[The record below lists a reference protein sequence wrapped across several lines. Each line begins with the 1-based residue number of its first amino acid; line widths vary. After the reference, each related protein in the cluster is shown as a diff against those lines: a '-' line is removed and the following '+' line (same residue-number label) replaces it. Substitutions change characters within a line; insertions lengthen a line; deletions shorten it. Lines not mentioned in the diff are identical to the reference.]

1 MSDDLLHCS
10 LKVNK
15 IKFISN
21 PHLADMYMNHS
32 EVINNTSAK
41 QTIQLHQ
48 GQHFFQRKNE
58 LP

>member
-1 MSDDLLHCS
+1 MCYSSFDTVHMYTA
-10 LKVNK
+10 
-15 IKFISN
+15 
-21 PHLADMYMNHS
+21 LAFENMNHS

-41 QTIQLHQ
+41 QTIQLHP